1 MTRRELTRTTIAS
14 IFGSWQDT
22 PTSVGTEKEAMV
34 KEKVDGAAWLHK
46 QVETQDK
53 DLLRELVKPSWKS

>member
-1 MTRRELTRTTIAS
+1 
-14 IFGSWQDT
+14 
-22 PTSVGTEKEAMV
+22 MV